1 MKYFKIVTLV
11 ITVAFFFA
19 SCNNGGKGS
28 KKYADSLNNAK
39 NDSAILAVSKQESE
53 FMVTAASDGLN
64 QVKFGNVAEKK
75 AHYSRV
81 KVLAKIIVND
91 HSAADSELA
100 QIALKKNVT
109 LPDSLSVH
117 GKNELQRMSSM
128 KGEGLDKSYIRKIYQ
143 DQQSM
148 IFNFKKELS
157 VVTDPVLKQWITKSI
172 PLLKAHLDSA
182 RSLSKMLD
190 ITPKNTPNSA
200 APAPPL
206 N

>member
-1 MKYFKIVTLV
+1 MKYFKIIILA
-11 ITVAFFFA
+11 ITTAFFFA

-28 KKYADSLNNAK
+28 KKYADSLNSNK

-64 QVKFGNVAEKK
+64 QVKFGSVAEKK

-81 KVLAKIIVND
+81 KVLAKMIVSD
-91 HSAADSELA
+91 HAAADSQLK

-109 LPDSLSVH
+109 LPDSLSVQ

-128 KGEGLDKSYIRKIYQ
+128 KGEGLDKAYIRKIYQ
-143 DQQSM
+143 DQQTM
-148 IFNFKKELS
+148 IYDFNKELG
-157 VVTDPVLKQWITKSI
+157 VVTDPAIKQWITKSI

-182 RSLSKMLD
+182 GSLSKMLD
-190 ITPKNTPNSA
+190 ITPKNTPNSG
-200 APAPPL
+200 APAPPQ